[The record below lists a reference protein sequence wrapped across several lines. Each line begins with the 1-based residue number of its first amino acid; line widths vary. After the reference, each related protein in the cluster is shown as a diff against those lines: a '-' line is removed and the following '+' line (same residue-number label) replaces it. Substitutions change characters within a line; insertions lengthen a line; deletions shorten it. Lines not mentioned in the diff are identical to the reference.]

1 MSTKIASIDLVT
13 ESAKSKSAGLPITRN
28 LTLVYAL
35 SLVIAL
41 IMTGVSAAGLVFQT
55 HIYPMDE
62 TLYSFIATDVIN
74 LVVGLPALLG
84 SMWLARRGKLI
95 GLLCWPGALLY
106 VLYVYV
112 TKTIGVPFGVMF
124 MPYLCLVTLS
134 AYTIIGLVTCI
145 DGDVVRQRLTGN
157 VPARLAG
164 GILTGMTILFVIL
177 NVSTVVTA
185 LTSQPPSE
193 PEHPA
198 YILIADFTTM
208 IPMCLVGGFLL
219 WRREALGYVGG
230 VGLLLLYSI
239 LLIGPIPILV
249 FSSSANGL
257 PIPVADILFLLV
269 IASICLIPL
278 GLFVRG
284 IIRS

>member
-1 MSTKIASIDLVT
+1 MSTKIVSIDLVT
-13 ESAKSKSAGLPITRN
+13 ESAKSKSAGLPITRS

-35 SLVIAL
+35 SLIIAL
-41 IMTGVSAAGLVFQT
+41 IMTIASVAGLVYQT
-55 HIYPMDE
+55 HIYPAGE
-62 TLYSFIATDVIN
+62 TLYSFLATDAIS

-84 SMWLARRGKLI
+84 SMWLARRGRLI

-106 VLYVYV
+106 MLYVYI
-112 TKTIGVPFGVMF
+112 TKTIGVPFSVMF

-134 AYTIIGLVTCI
+134 VYTLIGLVASI
-145 DGDVVRQRLTGN
+145 DSHAVCQRLTGN

-164 GILTGMTILFVIL
+164 GILVGMTVMFVAL
-177 NVSTVVTA
+177 NISTVVTA

-193 PEHPA
+193 PEHPV
-198 YILIADFTTM
+198 YVLIADFGTM
-208 IPMCLVGGFLL
+208 IPLCLVGGFLL

-230 VGLLLLYSI
+230 LGLLLLYSI
-239 LLIGPIPILV
+239 LLIGPIPILL
-249 FSSSANGL
+249 FSSSSNGL
-257 PIPVADILFLLV
+257 PVPVSDILFLLV

-284 IIRS
+284 VVRS